1 MPRRR
6 GERAK
11 AEIETG
17 SFSDISFLLIIF
29 FVLTTTFEKAVGRI
43 VDIPSAAPP
52 ERQVQEEEKKTP
64 TVNVMAD
71 RILFGMGEN
80 ENAGDPVSLAELK
93 SRLLELALP
102 AKPENDRIVIVELAE
117 DVVWD
122 RYFKV
127 VTTVAEAGGVVA
139 IMEEEQ

>member
-29 FVLTTTFEKAVGRI
+29 FVLTTTFEKAVGRA

-52 ERQVQEEEKKTP
+52 ERQVREEERKTP
-64 TVNVMAD
+64 TVNVLED
-71 RILFGMGEN
+71 RILFGMGEGD
-80 ENAGDPVSLAELK
+80 EAGEQVSLAELK
-93 SRLLELALP
+93 ARLLGLALP
-102 AKPENDRIVIVELAE
+102 AKPEKDRMVVVEIAE

-127 VTTVAEAGGVVA
+127 VTTIAEAGGVVA
-139 IMEEEQ
+139 VVEEEP